1 MQVKKKKKLIFA
13 NVFLLL
19 VMAAGATYAWFALNT
34 LANVTVNEV
43 QIAGHGD
50 LEMTTA
56 EAPGDTDWKA
66 YLTLTESNYPNLS
79 MIDVS
84 GAGDGV
90 FYRPKTVDNNGN
102 PGESATWLN
111 VSDDPALGTTLTEN
125 HNGAN
130 KDYMKIDLK
139 LRAKSKDPVTVAL
152 KPGSELQTVAPSDK
166 LTGADIVNKSAY
178 GEFSKDCVVGGM
190 RVSAATKN
198 GETVDR
204 KFTWIPRPEI
214 KLTVQGENLE
224 TRTYTVN
231 TKVTDDTETTTHRY
245 VIGIGDDNKTPTYK
259 ENLEEKLIVGS
270 IEDDTQYTTL
280 VTLNDSSKND
290 GYVYGEVTFYVWL
303 EGCDT
308 EARRALVGGK
318 FRLRLLLDTKDDII
332 VNG

>member
-111 VSDDPALGTTLTEN
+111 VSDNPDLGDTLTEN

-152 KPGSELQTVAPSDK
+152 KPGSELQTVAPPDK

-214 KLTVQGENLE
+214 KLTVQGETLE
-224 TRTYTVN
+224 TRTYTVD
-231 TKVTDDTETTTHRY
+231 TKVIGDADTTTHKYVTAEGNTPTEHNLMENLITGPITPETDTETTQFITLS
-245 VIGIGDDNKTPTYK
+245 D
-259 ENLEEKLIVGS
+259 GS
-270 IEDDTQYTTL
+270 KYE
-280 VTLNDSSKND
+280 
-290 GYVYGEVTFYVWL
+290 GYQYGEVTFYVWL

>member
-19 VMAAGATYAWFALNT
+19 VLAAGATYAWFALNT

-66 YLTLTESNYPNLS
+66 YLTLTESNFPDLS

-90 FYRPKTVDNNGN
+90 FCRPKTVDNNGN
-102 PGESATWLN
+102 PGDDATWLN
-111 VSDDPALGTTLTEN
+111 VSDNPALGTTLTEN

-139 LRAKSKDPVTVAL
+139 LRAKSKTPVTVAL
-152 KPGSELQTVAPSDK
+152 KPGSELQTVAPPDK

-190 RVSAATKN
+190 RVSAVTKN
-198 GETVDR
+198 QDNTVDR
-204 KFTWIPRPEI
+204 KFTWIPRPDI
-214 KLTVQGENLE
+214 KLTVRGETLE

-231 TKVTDDTETTTHRY
+231 TNVTDDPETTTHNY
-245 VIGIGDDNKTPTYK
+245 VTAEGNTPT
-259 ENLEEKLIVGS
+259 EHNLTEKLITGPITPETDTEATQFITLSDGS
-270 IEDDTQYTTL
+270 KYE
-280 VTLNDSSKND
+280 
-290 GYVYGEVTFYVWL
+290 GYQYGEVTFYVWL
-303 EGCDT
+303 EGCDA

-318 FRLRLLLDTKDDII
+318 FRLRLLLDSKDDII

>member
-1 MQVKKKKKLIFA
+1 MQVKKKRNLIFA

-19 VMAAGATYAWFALNT
+19 VLAAGATYAWFALNT

-56 EAPGDTDWKA
+56 EIPTDTDWKA
-66 YLTLTESNYPNLS
+66 YLTLTESDFQNLS

-84 GAGDGV
+84 GAGDGT
-90 FYRPKTVDNNGN
+90 FYRPKTVDNNGE
-102 PGESATWLN
+102 PGSGTDWLN
-111 VSDDPALGTTLTEN
+111 VSDDPTLGDTLTIN

-130 KDYMKIDLK
+130 KDYIKIDLK
-139 LRAKSKDPVTVAL
+139 LRAKSKTPVTVAL
-152 KPGSELQTVAPSDK
+152 KEGSELQTVAAPDRLK
-166 LTGADIVNKSAY
+166 GTNIANKSAY

-190 RVSAATKN
+190 RVSAVTKN
-198 GETVDR
+198 QDNTVER
-204 KFTWIPRPEI
+204 KFTWIPRPDI
-214 KLTVQGENLE
+214 KLTVQGDTLEN
-224 TRTYTVN
+224 RTYSVDTNVTGDTV
-231 TKVTDDTETTTHRY
+231 TTTHNY
-245 VIGIGDDNKTPTYK
+245 VTAENKTPTS
-259 ENLEEKLIVGS
+259 LTEKLITGS
-270 IEDDTQYTTL
+270 ITNETDTNITQFI
-280 VTLNDSSKND
+280 TLNNSTKYE
-290 GYVYGEVTFYVWL
+290 GYQYGEVTFYVWL